1 VIKPGGAT
9 LGPSGAEP
17 KGILEDV
24 MLKTAMKIA
33 VGVLAIA
40 ALGGSAQAEDQVN
53 VRFSWKLKGE
63 YGPLYMAE
71 AKDFFAKNNLKV
83 RLGEGA
89 GAPAALGALLQGQ
102 EDVVILPGIFA
113 ISAIQK
119 GMPIKLIAVWHPQTP
134 VTIIS
139 HPDKPVRTAKEMEG
153 KSIAVSVGETGT
165 TYLDT
170 FCRVNHVDCSKIKR
184 VQVDAASRVNYFLQ
198 GQVDMV
204 SVYQTN
210 DLPALEEKVGK
221 AFPRL
226 DMAANGL
233 AVPGLAAV
241 ASDAG
246 IKKEPDVLKRFL
258 AAVDQGIAATKKDT
272 KGAAEAL
279 LKHWPAGPSL
289 NVVQQQVKATVDAIN
304 PQNGHPAGWID
315 QKLISSSLDLLKTES
330 DIGKPRAVE
339 VFYTNDL
346 LPTNQAKSQ

>member
-1 VIKPGGAT
+1 MRAHKTFITIAMGA
-9 LGPSGAEP
+9 
-17 KGILEDV
+17 
-24 MLKTAMKIA
+24 IA
-33 VGVLAIA
+33 LAVLAT
-40 ALGGSAQAEDQVN
+40 SAQADDNVN

-71 AKDFFAKNNLKV
+71 QAGFFSKNHLAV

-119 GMPIKLIAVWHPQTP
+119 GMPIKLIATWHPRTP

-139 HPDKPVRTAKEMEG
+139 HPDKPVLKPKDMEG

-165 TYLDT
+165 SYLDT
-170 FCRVNHVDCSKIKR
+170 FCAINHVDCSKIKR

-221 AFPRL
+221 PFPKM
-226 DMAANGL
+226 DMAAYGL
-233 AVPGLAAV
+233 AVPGLSAV
-241 ASDAG
+241 SSDAL
-246 IKKEPDVLKRFL
+246 IQKKADVLKRFL
-258 AAVDQGIAATKKDT
+258 AAVDEGVAATKKDP
-272 KGAAEAL
+272 KAAAQAL
-279 LKHWPAGPSL
+279 LKNWPAGPSL
-289 NVVQQQVKATVDAIN
+289 HVVEEQVKATVDAIKS
-304 PQNGHPAGWID
+304 QDGHAAGWTD
-315 QKLISSSLDLLKTES
+315 PKMISSSLNLLKTES
-330 DIGKPRAVE
+330 DIGKPRPVD
-339 VFYTNDL
+339 VFYTNAL
-346 LPTNQAKSQ
+346 LPTAPAKAK

>member
-1 VIKPGGAT
+1 MRMRKT
-9 LGPSGAEP
+9 LIA
-17 KGILEDV
+17 
-24 MLKTAMKIA
+24 IA
-33 VGVLAIA
+33 VGAIGAAAIA
-40 ALGGSAQAEDQVN
+40 TSALAEDNVN

-63 YGPLYMAE
+63 YGPLFLADQE
-71 AKDFFAKNNLKV
+71 GFFAKHNLKV

-119 GMPIKLIAVWHPQTP
+119 GMPIKLIATWHPRTP

-139 HPDKPVRTAKEMEG
+139 HPDKPVLKPKDMEG

-170 FCRVNHVDCSKIKR
+170 FCSVNHVDCSKIKR

-221 AFPRL
+221 PFPKM

-233 AVPGLAAV
+233 AVPGLAALS
-241 ASDAG
+241 SDAM

-258 AAVDQGIAATKKDT
+258 AAVDEGIVATKKDP
-272 KGAAEAL
+272 KAAAQAM
-279 LKHWPAGPSL
+279 LKNWPAGPSL
-289 NVVQQQVKATVDAIN
+289 NVVEQQVKATVEAIKSE
-304 PQNGHPAGWID
+304 NGHPMGWTNP
-315 QKLISSSLDLLKTES
+315 KLIMSSLDLLKTES
-330 DIGKPRAVE
+330 DIGKPRPVD
-339 VFYTNDL
+339 VFYTNGL
-346 LPTNQAKSQ
+346 LPASQAKSQ

>member
-1 VIKPGGAT
+1 MHVRK
-9 LGPSGAEP
+9 
-17 KGILEDV
+17 ILIA
-24 MLKTAMKIA
+24 LA
-33 VGVLAIA
+33 VGAIGFA
-40 ALGGSAQAEDQVN
+40 SVATEAVADDNVN

-63 YGPLYMAE
+63 YGALFLAE
-71 AKDFFAKNNLKV
+71 QEGIFAKQHLKV

-119 GMPIKLIAVWHPQTP
+119 GMPIKLIAIWHPRTP

-139 HPDKPVRTAKEMEG
+139 HPDKPVLKPKDMEG

-170 FCRVNHVDCSKIKR
+170 FCSVNHVDCSKIKR

-221 AFPRL
+221 PFPKM

-241 ASDAG
+241 SSDAL

-258 AAVDQGIAATKKDT
+258 AAVDQGIAATKKNP
-272 KGAAEAL
+272 KLAAEAM
-279 LKHWPAGPSL
+279 LKNWPAGPSL
-289 NVVQQQVKATVDAIN
+289 KVVEQQVKATVEAIN
-304 PQNGHPAGWID
+304 SENGHPAGWTD
-315 QKLISSSLDLLKTES
+315 PKLITSSLELLRTES
-330 DIGKPRAVE
+330 DIGKPRPVE
-339 VFYTNDL
+339 AFYTNEL
-346 LPTNQAKSQ
+346 LPTSQTKTQ

>member
-1 VIKPGGAT
+1 
-9 LGPSGAEP
+9 
-17 KGILEDV
+17 
-24 MLKTAMKIA
+24 MLKTVMTMA
-33 VGVLAIA
+33 VA
-40 ALGGSAQAEDQVN
+40 ALTIASFGNSASAQDQVN

-63 YGPLYMAE
+63 YAPLYLADE
-71 AKDFFAKNNLKV
+71 KGFFANKNVKV

-119 GMPIKLIAVWHPQTP
+119 GMPVKLIAVWHPRTP

-139 HPDKPVRTAKEMEG
+139 HPDKPVLKPKDMEG

-170 FCRVNHVDCSKIKR
+170 FCQINHVDCSKIKR

-221 AFPRL
+221 AFPKL

-233 AVPGLAAV
+233 AVPGLSAV
-241 ASDAG
+241 SSDTDINKRA
-246 IKKEPDVLKRFL
+246 DVLKRFL
-258 AAVDQGIAATKKDT
+258 AAVDEGIAATRQDPKL
-272 KGAAEAL
+272 AAEVL

-289 NVVQQQVKATVDAIN
+289 NVVEQQVRATVDAIK
-304 PQNGHPAGWID
+304 PENGHPAGWID
-315 QKLISSSLDLLKTES
+315 PKLITSSLDLLKTES
-330 DIGKPRAVE
+330 DIGKPRPVD
-339 VFYTNDL
+339 VFYTNTL
-346 LPTNQAKSQ
+346 LPNAPVKTQ